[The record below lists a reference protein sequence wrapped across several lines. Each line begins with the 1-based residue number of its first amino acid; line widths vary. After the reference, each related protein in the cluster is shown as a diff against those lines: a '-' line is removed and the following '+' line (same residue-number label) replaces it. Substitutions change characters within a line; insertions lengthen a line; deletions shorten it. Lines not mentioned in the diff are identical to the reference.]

1 MLLGWMVERA
11 TERRLAGDW
20 RGACAA
26 AGVDVEVDLPA
37 IGNAHGTEVAERIED
52 DLGHLVP
59 DLLRWHLPRHPAD
72 GLLRAGLCL
81 PLAVFPNAYALI
93 ARPPQRLDDPQ
104 RIRLTFERLDSTA
117 PGKRDHS
124 LLLLRDRWDSR
135 CTGELMQRCGGTTRL
150 PFFTTTG
157 ERRTQPETVAEQALR
172 LDDEG
177 RHAEAWT
184 VAGFELEVLLFDP
197 RWGRERIDPAAFAPG
212 RADDELRTSR
222 QAVIE
227 QSLSGLRP
235 VHTTLPEAARRV
247 AGYISSLRQATPPP
261 QSKGREGPRYWGP
274 QGEPPRP
281 DPMPTDVDE
290 HCGLVRIDRPGR
302 CLVLDRLDTPKPR
315 ARLVAAVPYGQA
327 DDDRRR
333 AEIAEFGLE
342 LARVPRL
349 PSVLSRRPAELTGLL
364 SGSLRPDQLHPLV
377 HEALFPAGT
386 TPATPTARIKDRVRI
401 HCTGAIHEVVLR
413 GGAIH
418 IQDSPAEVRRERAVR
433 AFGGQVRGCVAAQDG
448 WRDPA
453 VRMPSQMRGL
463 RRDLMRLVHHGDG
476 PALVAALDAGIDP
489 HVRDERGRTLLHLL
503 PWLLHDD
510 LELLPRLLA
519 AGLDVNARD
528 LNGETPLHPAVDFGS
543 PALVRALLDAGA
555 DPKARSERP
564 YPRTAIWTGRLDLEF
579 LRRLNR

>member
-1 MLLGWMVERA
+1 MVLGWMVERA

-20 RGACAA
+20 HGACQT
-26 AGVDVEVDLPA
+26 AGVDVDVDLPA
-37 IGNAHGTEVAERIED
+37 ISNAHGKEVAGRIED
-52 DLGHLVP
+52 DLRHLVP
-59 DLLRWHLPRHPAD
+59 DLLRWHLPQRPGD
-72 GLLRAGLCL
+72 GLLRTGLCL
-81 PLAVFPNAYALI
+81 PLAVFPDAYALV
-93 ARPPQRLDDPQ
+93 ARPPGNLDEPQ
-104 RIRLTFERLDSTA
+104 RIRLAFERLDATT

-135 CTGELMQRCGGTTRL
+135 CTGRLMRRCGGTTHL
-150 PFFTTTG
+150 PFFNDTG
-157 ERRTQPETVAEQALR
+157 ERRATQPETVAEQAMR

-177 RHAEAWT
+177 RHAEAWAA
-184 VAGFELEVLLFDP
+184 AGFELQVLLFDP
-197 RWGRERIDPAAFAPG
+197 GWGRERIDPAAFAPG
-212 RADDELRTSR
+212 RTGDELRTSR
-222 QAVIE
+222 QTVVE
-227 QSLSGLRP
+227 QSLTRLRP

-247 AGYISSLRQATPPP
+247 AEYVTNLRHAAPLEQDKSSQ
-261 QSKGREGPRYWGP
+261 PRYWGP

-302 CLVLDRLDTPKPR
+302 CLVLDRLDTPQPR

-327 DDDRRR
+327 DDDRKR

-349 PSVLSRRPAELTGLL
+349 PSVLSRRPDELTGLL
-364 SGSLRPDQLHPLV
+364 RGSLRPDQLHPLV

-386 TPATPTARIKDRVRI
+386 TPAPPTVRIKDRVRI
-401 HCTGAIHEVVLR
+401 YCTGTIHEVVLR
-413 GGAIH
+413 DGAIQ
-418 IQDSPAEVRRERAVR
+418 IQDSPAEIQRERAMR
-433 AFGGQVRGCVAAQDG
+433 AFGGPVRGCVAAQEG

-463 RRDLMRLVHHGDG
+463 RRDLMRLVHLGDG
-476 PALVAALDAGIDP
+476 PAVAAALDSGIDP

-503 PWLLHDD
+503 PWLFDAD
-510 LELLPRLLA
+510 LAILTRLLA
-519 AGLDVNARD
+519 AGLDVDARD
-528 LNGETPLHPAVDFGS
+528 VNGETPLHPAVAYGS

-564 YPRTAIWTGRLDLEF
+564 FQRMAIWTGRRDLDF
-579 LRRLNR
+579 LRTLNR